1 VTHFLEKGEG
11 EDMIRDLDY
20 YREYVAE
27 LDPKADVQKYSFRF
41 GFFTHLICDIL
52 WVKYLMPATR
62 ELCRELLAEDELKAW
77 GAIKDDWYG
86 LDQRY
91 NRAHPEGLF
100 WQVIHQTPSP
110 PSHLP
115 FVNEKALHQQY
126 EHIRKFYGQP
136 DDEWFIERPY
146 PYLNEATMARVV
158 RDTTRATLLI
168 CDKIKYTRID
178 GLKSSFSLLPSE
190 LLIPYTPPL

>member
-1 VTHFLEKGEG
+1 MEKGEG

-27 LDPKADVQKYSFRF
+27 LNPKEGIQKYSFRF
-41 GFFTHLICDIL
+41 GFFTHLICDLL
-52 WVKYLMPATR
+52 WAKYLMPATK
-62 ELCRELLAEDELKAW
+62 ELCRDLLAEDELKAW
-77 GAIKDDWYG
+77 SAIKEDWYG

-100 WQVIHQTPSP
+100 WQVIHKTPSP
-110 PSHLP
+110 PSYLP

-126 EHIRKFYGQP
+126 DHIRRFYGQP
-136 DDEWFIERPY
+136 DAEWFIERPF

-158 RDTTRATLLI
+158 SDTTHATLLI
-168 CDKIKYTRID
+168 LDKIKYTPID
-178 GLKSSFSLLPSE
+178 GLKTSLTLLPSD
-190 LLIPYTPPL
+190 LLLPYASPL